1 MCSSDLGLGSQLR
14 PPARA
19 REVEA
24 ATRGRGQTLAADPV
38 PVLFDH
44 AGGRLASRDG
54 YARGAPERSQ
64 AGATDTASRN
74 SMPRPFSFT
83 RSMRLVSARDFAR
96 TYAEGGR
103 ARGEIVVVVACPN
116 GTQGTRLGLSVGR
129 AIWRSAVKRNR
140 VRRVFREAFRLSY
153 PELPQIGRAHV

>member
-1 MCSSDLGLGSQLR
+1 
-14 PPARA
+14 
-19 REVEA
+19 
-24 ATRGRGQTLAADPV
+24 
-38 PVLFDH
+38 
-44 AGGRLASRDG
+44 
-54 YARGAPERSQ
+54 
-64 AGATDTASRN
+64 
-74 SMPRPFSFT
+74 MPRPFSFT

-153 PELPQIGRAHV
+153 PELPQGADVVMIPARPKLEPELAPTRAELVALAHKALARAGEKRNGPGAERKGTRAERKGPGAERGVAR